1 MYRARWQ
8 IELLFKRWKSLGL
21 IAELSG
27 TTVARQLVRLWSPLL
42 AVLVQHWLLLTT
54 TWGDSRTQPGE
65 GLRGDPRI
73 MRCCWRWSSTI
84 RSRLEAAIER
94 LRLVLSTTA
103 KQNKRK
109 PPSTFELL
117 NDASRLEYPL
127 T

>member
-1 MYRARWQ
+1 M
-8 IELLFKRWKSLGL
+8 

-27 TTVARQLVRLWSPLL
+27 ATAARQMVRVWSRLL

-54 TWGDSRTQPGE
+54 TWGDSRTSLAKVCE
-65 GLRGDPRI
+65 
-73 MRCCWRWSSTI
+73 TI
-84 RSRLEAAIER
+84 RDHALLLAVEIHDQARLEAAIER

-109 PPSTFELL
+109 RPSTFELL
-117 NDASRLEYPL
+117 NDASRLEYSL